1 MRGLAL
7 LLLLAAC
14 GGPPA
19 ADASATRIDC
29 RPAGAA
35 GFART
40 CTVEMAQAPRGPVF
54 TLRKADGG
62 FRRLL
67 QTVDNQFAAA
77 DGAEPA
83 HVIRL
88 RDGRIEVEIG
98 GDRFRFGTEWRVTLP
113 PELRRP

>member
-1 MRGLAL
+1 MRRLAP
-7 LLLLAAC
+7 LLLLASC
-14 GGPPA
+14 GGPPPPA
-19 ADASATRIDC
+19 VAGTQIEC

-35 GFART
+35 AFART
-40 CTVEMAQAPRGPVF
+40 CTVEMAEAAGGLVF

-67 QTVDNQFAAA
+67 QTFDNRFAAA

-83 HVIRL
+83 HVTRL

-113 PELRRP
+113 PELQRR

>member
-1 MRGLAL
+1 MRRLLVLLPLAS
-7 LLLLAAC
+7 C
-14 GGPPA
+14 GGPPPLA
-19 ADASATRIDC
+19 APETRIDC

-40 CTVEMAQAPRGPVF
+40 CTVEMAQAPRGIVF

-62 FRRLL
+62 FRRLV
-67 QTVDNQFAAA
+67 QTFDNQFAAA

-83 HVIRL
+83 HVVRL

-113 PELRRP
+113 PELQRP